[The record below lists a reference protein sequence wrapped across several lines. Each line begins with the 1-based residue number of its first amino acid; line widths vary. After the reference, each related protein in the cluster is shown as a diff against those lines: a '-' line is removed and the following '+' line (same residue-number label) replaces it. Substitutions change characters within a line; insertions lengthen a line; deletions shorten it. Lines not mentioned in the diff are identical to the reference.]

1 MGLISRVSS
10 RTYRS
15 QFIRTKPIMIIPTD
29 DRLKI
34 WRTLFQEGVMVAKK
48 DTRSTHDDI
57 KVRNLYVMK
66 ALQSLK
72 SKGFV
77 KENYT
82 WQHYHWALTDEG
94 ITYLREQLSL
104 PENVMPNTLKRTQ
117 EPQAR
122 PDRRPNKVGEG
133 RPVTETET
141 VTDETKTVVPI
152 KLVMPVPVTKPS
164 NTKVDT
170 AEVNQQAWNKFCL
183 KISHILICQ
192 YFNMLITTKNHNCV
206 TSIDF

>member
-1 MGLISRVSS
+1 MDSS
-10 RTYRS
+10 LES
-15 QFIRTKPIMIIPTD
+15 QVELTETVKPKDQKFIMIIPTD

-34 WRTLFQEGVMVAKK
+34 WRTLFAEGVMIAKK
-48 DTRSTHDDI
+48 DAQTVHKETNL
-57 KVRNLYVMK
+57 RNLYVMN
-66 ALQSLK
+66 ALKSLK

-133 RPVTETET
+133 RPVYGGR
-141 VTDETKTVVPI
+141 DGYRRNGGADKG
-152 KLVMPVPVTKPS
+152 
-164 NTKVDT
+164 
-170 AEVNQQAWNKFCL
+170 AEAGAGNQPF
-183 KISHILICQ
+183 S
-192 YFNMLITTKNHNCV
+192 TR
-206 TSIDF
+206 